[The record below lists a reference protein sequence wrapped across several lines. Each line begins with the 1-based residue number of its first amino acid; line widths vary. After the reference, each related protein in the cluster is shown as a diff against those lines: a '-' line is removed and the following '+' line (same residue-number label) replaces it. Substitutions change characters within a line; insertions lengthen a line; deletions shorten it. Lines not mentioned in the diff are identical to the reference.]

1 MVQKQRSDYL
11 SLRREFEPA
20 TVTLVIVAKSPP
32 TGGKYFY
39 DPDGKAS
46 EPLFNALMKQL
57 MKRFGVPKP
66 KTKSEGLSEF
76 QKRGWVLIDA
86 TYEPVNAL
94 NKRDRD
100 MVIERDYLE
109 LCGDLKRLLATRWS
123 EVPLVLIKA
132 NVCKLLEPKL
142 KRDGFNV
149 LNKGRCVYFPASGQ
163 QLIFDRQFGE
173 IAPPS

>member
-1 MVQKQRSDYL
+1 M
-11 SLRREFEPA
+11 
-20 TVTLVIVAKSPP
+20 
-32 TGGKYFY
+32 
-39 DPDGKAS
+39 
-46 EPLFNALMKQL
+46 
-57 MKRFGVPKP
+57 
-66 KTKSEGLSEF
+66 
-76 QKRGWVLIDA
+76 LIDA

-149 LNKGRCVYFPASGQ
+149 LNKGRSVYFPASGQ